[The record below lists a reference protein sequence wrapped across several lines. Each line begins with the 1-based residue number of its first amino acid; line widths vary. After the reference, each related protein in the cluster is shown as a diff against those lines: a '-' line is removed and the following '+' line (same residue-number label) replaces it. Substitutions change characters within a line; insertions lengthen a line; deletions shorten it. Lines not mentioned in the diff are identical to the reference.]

1 MRHLKVTKRVYQAS
15 ELFTSTLDCPEQRL
29 FAAVLSQAVHDAT
42 CGHVSKLEKESA
54 EAFLLSRSEH
64 FKIIC
69 ELAGWVPEYVYD
81 KARRYFQRQKVL
93 RDNGWNVDVSMKKKT
108 GKSKYKGL
116 TGNAYYAA
124 KRKIHEANKLH

>member
-1 MRHLKVTKRVYQAS
+1 MRHLKVTKRIYQADQ
-15 ELFTSTLDCPEQRL
+15 LFASTLDCPEQRL
-29 FAAVLSQAVHDAT
+29 FVAVLSQAVHDAT
-42 CGHVSKLEKESA
+42 CGHVSKLEKEAA

-81 KARRYFQRQKVL
+81 KSRRYFQKQKML
-93 RDNGWNVDVSMKKKT
+93 CDNGGNVDVSMKKKR
-108 GKSKYKGL
+108 KSKYKGL

-124 KRKIHEANKLH
+124 KRNELR